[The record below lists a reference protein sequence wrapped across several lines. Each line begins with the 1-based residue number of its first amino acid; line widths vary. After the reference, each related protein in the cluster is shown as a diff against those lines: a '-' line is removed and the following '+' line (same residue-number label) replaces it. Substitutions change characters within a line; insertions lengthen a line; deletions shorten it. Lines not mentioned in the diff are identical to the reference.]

1 MEPRW
6 FVLALVGVICLLVAT
21 TYVPTP
27 RQDVAVLDRLAPRI
41 ERAPALAPETRD
53 EIMKV
58 IDRARIPTG
67 DPRQDGRRSVT
78 IERKPKSLP
87 VVNGAGSSDS
97 FCTAC
102 WSGDSPVEFT
112 PPPRARQ
119 MHLLDI

>member
-1 MEPRW
+1 MKPRW

-53 EIMKV
+53 TIMKV

-67 DPRQDGRRSVT
+67 DPRHDVRRSVT
-78 IERKPKSLP
+78 IERVTDAIKDKES
-87 VVNGAGSSDS
+87 GAASSVTTGQGS
-97 FCTAC
+97 
-102 WSGDSPVEFT
+102 GK
-112 PPPRARQ
+112 
-119 MHLLDI
+119 